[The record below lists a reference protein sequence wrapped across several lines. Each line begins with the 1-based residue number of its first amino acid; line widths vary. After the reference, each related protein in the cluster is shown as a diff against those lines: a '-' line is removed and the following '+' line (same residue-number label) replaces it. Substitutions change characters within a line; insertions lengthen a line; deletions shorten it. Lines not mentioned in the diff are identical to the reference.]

1 MKGFDIMNQ
10 KRIQWSTS
18 TDPDLHKC
26 LKQLAETS
34 RIPISRLMDEAIED
48 LLLKHKIIT
57 QKTKTP

>member
-1 MKGFDIMNQ
+1 MNQ